1 MNPCIRRL
9 AASSVIFLFGAAASA
24 GGPAA
29 ATLSSSGPVWTNSTA
44 LPSGGAVHAGDRI
57 RTGDEGLAVIT
68 SRAGRVEIRPGSVVT
83 WKGDGVVLESGSAAS
98 DGGAIR
104 LSEITVRPET
114 AAEAWFVVARNG
126 GRPHVAAYRG
136 NVTIVAPGL
145 APLLVPA
152 GSYAVA
158 GGDQGT
164 GDSTKKDPDAGAR
177 TDEKTKKHEK
187 DKKRPA
193 GAGRG
198 AAAAG
203 GVAGKAAGGWT
214 IGSLS
219 HADSIALAAGVGAAA
234 TGATLAAVTLT
245 EPSPSPSE

>member
-1 MNPCIRRL
+1 M
-9 AASSVIFLFGAAASA
+9 
-24 GGPAA
+24 
-29 ATLSSSGPVWTNSTA
+29 
-44 LPSGGAVHAGDRI
+44 
-57 RTGDEGLAVIT
+57 IT